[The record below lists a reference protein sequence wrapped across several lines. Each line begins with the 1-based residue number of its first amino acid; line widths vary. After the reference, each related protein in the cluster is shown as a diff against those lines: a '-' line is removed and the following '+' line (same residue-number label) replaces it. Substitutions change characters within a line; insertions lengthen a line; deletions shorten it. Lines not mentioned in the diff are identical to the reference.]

1 MKKTK
6 RVEAVLD
13 SKYTVENLNAPLT
26 GYAVILAYVEESHG
40 FMSRDTQY
48 MTSFL
53 IGKRRKDFQVDKEVY
68 NRLREGQRG
77 ILEYA
82 GSIFIDFSKGQVKL

>member
-1 MKKTK
+1 MQGF
-6 RVEAVLD
+6 VLFLFD
-13 SKYTVENLNAPLT
+13 RKLRCKFCQMH
-26 GYAVILAYVEESHG
+26 AYPKESHG

-48 MTSFL
+48 MASFL

-82 GSIFIDFSKGQVKL
+82 GSIFIDF